1 MLLLQYSN
9 IVDENIFVSITANI
23 AKYKWKLISS
33 DGIDGIVS
41 SMRLLHFSVYLCVC
55 PLSACPWGLLLRQG
69 VNYSAN
75 A

>member
-33 DGIDGIVS
+33 EMV
-41 SMRLLHFSVYLCVC
+41 
-55 PLSACPWGLLLRQG
+55 
-69 VNYSAN
+69 
-75 A
+75 